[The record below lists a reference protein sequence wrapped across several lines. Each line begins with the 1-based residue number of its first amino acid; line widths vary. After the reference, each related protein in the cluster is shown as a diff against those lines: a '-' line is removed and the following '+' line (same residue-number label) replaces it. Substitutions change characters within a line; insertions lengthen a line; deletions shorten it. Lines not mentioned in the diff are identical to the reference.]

1 METEISI
8 SCTDNAY
15 IKTVSKFLLVLKAK
29 LGEVDKKACLK
40 LKISREAGTP
50 SEGLSCVPNSPEADY
65 FSVNGT

>member
-15 IKTVSKFLLVLKAK
+15 IKTVSKFLLVLRAK

-40 LKISREAGTP
+40 LKISREVGTL
-50 SEGLSCVPNSPEADY
+50 SEGLSCVVNSPEADY